1 MLPFISDESDGIP
14 FTRAVTEALHG
25 QTGEGSSLSHLLQ
38 QGGDKRVKAHCF
50 PASVRPFHGQP
61 TSAEAQR

>member
-1 MLPFISDESDGIP
+1 MLPFISDESDGVP
-14 FTRAVTEALHG
+14 FTRAVSRAPHG
-25 QTGEGSSLSHLLQ
+25 QTGEGSSLSHSLNDS
-38 QGGDKRVKAHCF
+38 GDKRVKAHCF